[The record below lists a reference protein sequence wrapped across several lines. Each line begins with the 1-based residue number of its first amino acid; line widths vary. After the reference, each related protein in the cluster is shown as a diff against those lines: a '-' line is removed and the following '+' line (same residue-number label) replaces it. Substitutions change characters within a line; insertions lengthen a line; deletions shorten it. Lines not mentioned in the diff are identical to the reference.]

1 MSMVKSMQVKT
12 PLKTSLKT
20 SLKMLVPALLSA
32 VFTLPAMA
40 SDQYND
46 SARVLSSTP
55 QTERVNMPRQE
66 CRTEYQQQSVSNGG
80 NSVAG
85 ALIGGI
91 AGGLLGNTI
100 GRGNGRVAAAAVGA
114 GVGALAG
121 NSIANNQNSGGTRSV
136 PVQNCYQVDNWQT
149 VNAGYLVTYEY
160 NGRTYTTVM
169 NNQPGQYIDVNVA
182 VAPNSRSSSQI
193 TYIEPIRFNNGGW
206 NNGANRFDRR
216 DDRGEHRGWDNRRDD
231 DHRDGRGENR
241 SENRGEGRYY

>member
-1 MSMVKSMQVKT
+1 MTMVK
-12 PLKTSLKT
+12 
-20 SLKMLVPALLSA
+20 MLAPALLSA

-66 CRTEYQQQSVSNGG
+66 CRTEYQQQSYSNGG

-114 GVGALAG
+114 GVGAIAG
-121 NSIANNQNSGGTRSV
+121 NSLANNQNGGGTRSV

-160 NGRTYTTVM
+160 NGRTYSTIM

-182 VAPNSRSSSQI
+182 VAPNSRIVSQI
-193 TYIEPIRFNNGGW
+193 TYIEPIRFNNDGW
-206 NNGANRFDRR
+206 SNGVNRFDRR
-216 DDRGEHRGWDNRRDD
+216 DERGGYRGEYRSENRGPDNRRLEGREGRDD
-231 DHRDGRGENR
+231 DHRDGR
-241 SENRGEGRYY
+241 YY

>member
-1 MSMVKSMQVKT
+1 MTMV
-12 PLKTSLKT
+12 
-20 SLKMLVPALLSA
+20 KMLVPALLSA

-66 CRTEYQQQSVSNGG
+66 CRTEYQQQSYSNGG

-114 GVGALAG
+114 GVGAIAG
-121 NSIANNQNSGGTRSV
+121 NSLANNQNGGGTRSV

-160 NGRTYTTVM
+160 NGRTYNTVM

-182 VAPNSRSSSQI
+182 VAPNSRIVSQI

-206 NNGANRFDRR
+206 SNGVNRFDRR
-216 DDRGEHRGWDNRRDD
+216 DERGGYRGEYRSENRGPDNRRHDGRD
-231 DHRDGRGENR
+231 GDHRDGR
-241 SENRGEGRYY
+241 YY

>member
-1 MSMVKSMQVKT
+1 MSIIKNMQIKMPV
-12 PLKTSLKT
+12 
-20 SLKMLVPALLSA
+20 KMLIPALFSA
-32 VFTLPAMA
+32 VFALPAMA
-40 SDQYND
+40 NDQYND
-46 SARVLSSTP
+46 TARVLSSTP

-66 CRTEYQQQSVSNGG
+66 CRTEYQQQSYSNGG

-114 GVGALAG
+114 GVGAITG
-121 NSIANNQNSGGTRSV
+121 NSIANNQNGGGTRSV

-149 VNAGYLVTYEY
+149 VNSGYLVTYEY

-182 VAPNSRSSSQI
+182 VMPSSRIASQI
-193 TYIEPIRFNNGGW
+193 TYIEPIRFNN
-206 NNGANRFDRR
+206 RHHHFEHR
-216 DDRGEHRGWDNRRDD
+216 DERGERRGWDNRGDARRTWGRD
-231 DHRDGRGENR
+231 
-241 SENRGEGRYY
+241 NRGEGHGDGRYY